1 MSTTNFCRLVE
12 ERKASARLYSWHKKQ
27 QFVQHLAS
35 SSLSIFPLGNEV
47 CRMTFVKCYLEC
59 GMFQIIH
66 EIFNFKFFSIF
77 HGGVWCEWISLISC
91 GNTNS
96 DKFCNTTS
104 SVCNRNWILTADFH
118 SNAYRSFYIFHLSLL
133 YALSVFSVDLPYSAE
148 FKLQLKFDF
157 LVKKCLAYI

>member
-1 MSTTNFCRLVE
+1 MERIPYCSRRFTVTVARFLNSSWESIDCRKPSNIEANERSLSSTSITSIMSTTNFCRLVE

-77 HGGVWCEWISLISC
+77 HGGVWCEWISLISF

-104 SVCNRNWILTADFH
+104 SACNRN
-118 SNAYRSFYIFHLSLL
+118 
-133 YALSVFSVDLPYSAE
+133 
-148 FKLQLKFDF
+148 
-157 LVKKCLAYI
+157 